1 MGSLRLSLAIWAI
14 VFGGLATAEATNSP
28 PSCPAY
34 GRELPVNNAQ
44 VLHWKRTTPNQFRE
58 RANITGTVVDVFPD
72 TNGHEHFVIQIGRR
86 AEDTIEVIY
95 NKDFGAMPEPKIGAQ
110 VQACGDYITATAR
123 SGPYP
128 PSPVGAI
135 IHWVHMNPRGRGH
148 DPGFVMMDGV
158 LYGMDAEN
166 AGPRDRQPP
175 RKKKKRRGGRNGGAD
190 SASDEINEL
199 IAEEAESEYLV
210 ETEY

>member
-1 MGSLRLSLAIWAI
+1 MGNWRSRFTFWAV
-14 VFGGLATAEATNSP
+14 VFAFAGVAYADTDSNSDSASNALVV

-34 GRELPVNNAQ
+34 GRDLPINNEQ
-44 VLHWKRTTPNQFRE
+44 VIHWKRNTPNQFRE
-58 RANITGTVVDVFPD
+58 RANISGKVVQVFPD
-72 TNGHEHFVIQIGRR
+72 TNGHEHFVIQIGKQ
-86 AEDTIEVIY
+86 ADDTIEVIY
-95 NKDFGAMPEPKIGAQ
+95 NKDFGAMPEPPMGAS

-148 DPGFVMMDGV
+148 DPGFVVMDGV

-175 RKKKKRRGGRNGGAD
+175 RKRKPRGRGHGRSSEAAN
-190 SASDEINEL
+190 S
-199 IAEEAESEYLV
+199 EEAAEAVSF
-210 ETEY
+210 

>member
-1 MGSLRLSLAIWAI
+1 MSSLRFGFVLWAI
-14 VFGGLATAEATNSP
+14 VFVNGGAAVAADVA

-34 GRELPVNNAQ
+34 GRDLAINNAQ

-58 RANITGTVVDVFPD
+58 RANISGKVVQVFPD
-72 TNGHEHFVIQIGRR
+72 RTGHDHFVIQIGRQ
-86 AEDTIEVIY
+86 ADDTIEVIY
-95 NKDFGAMPEPKIGAQ
+95 NQDFGAMPEPRIGAS

-148 DPGFVMMDGV
+148 DPGFVLMDGV
-158 LYGMDAEN
+158 LYGMQADT
-166 AGPRDRQPP
+166 AGPRDREPP
-175 RKKKKRRGGRNGGAD
+175 RRRRGGGGGGRPRR
-190 SASDEINEL
+190 
-199 IAEEAESEYLV
+199 EEAPAVGSELV
-210 ETEY
+210 DEFAHEAEF